1 MKESFV
7 ANLKDRSEK
16 EVWFVVI
23 SFDFVTLISCF
34 LLILL
39 HDCFLANLRVIPVT
53 ASCSSLG
60 TRLFKMSFA
69 YRDLLHFSD
78 YFVILVCNNYYFSF
92 YVIPTN
98 KLMKKWRVSVKLVS
112 TETTSRVANLNRVIE
127 RKKHSRLFAHWVKSL
142 RGITCRECE

>member
-1 MKESFV
+1 MIKLLHLHYPLCVVRLDQISFCLVGVNGYWMKESFV

-23 SFDFVTLISCF
+23 FFDFVTLISCF
-34 LLILL
+34 LLMLL
-39 HDCFLANLRVIPVT
+39 HDCFLANLRVIRVT

-78 YFVILVCNNYYFSF
+78 NFVILVWNNYYFSF

-98 KLMKKWRVSVKLVS
+98 KLMQKR
-112 TETTSRVANLNRVIE
+112 RA
-127 RKKHSRLFAHWVKSL
+127 
-142 RGITCRECE
+142 